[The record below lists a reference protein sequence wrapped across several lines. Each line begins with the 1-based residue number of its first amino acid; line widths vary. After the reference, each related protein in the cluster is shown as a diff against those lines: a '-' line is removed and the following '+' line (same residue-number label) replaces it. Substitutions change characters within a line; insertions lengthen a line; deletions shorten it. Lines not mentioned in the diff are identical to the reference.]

1 MNQPN
6 EEKGTGI
13 GPVVII
19 SLAIIAVLIV
29 LKFLI
34 D

>member
-1 MNQPN
+1 MNTPN
-6 EEKGTGI
+6 DEKGTGI

-19 SLAIIAVLIV
+19 SLAIIAIVIV

>member
-1 MNQPN
+1 MNTPN
-6 EEKGTGI
+6 DEKGTGI

-19 SLAIIAVLIV
+19 SVAIIVVLIV

-34 D
+34 G